1 MEEIY
6 IRKGIVIGINIIFGL
21 FAYKTRGSYGCN
33 KTAEKQ
39 GSFCSF
45 IVHTT
50 TPCFISK

>member
-1 MEEIY
+1 MGGIY
-6 IRKGIVIGINIIFGL
+6 IRKGIVTEIYIIFGL
-21 FAYKTRGSYGCN
+21 FAYKTRGSCMYN

-39 GSFCSF
+39 GSFNSF